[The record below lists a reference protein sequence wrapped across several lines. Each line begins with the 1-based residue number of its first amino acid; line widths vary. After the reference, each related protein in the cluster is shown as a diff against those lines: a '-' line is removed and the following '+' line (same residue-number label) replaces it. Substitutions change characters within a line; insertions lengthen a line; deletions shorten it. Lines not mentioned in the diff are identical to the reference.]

1 MDLLKGRFKI
11 LALVASLISFYL
23 IAEDNN
29 DEDKNDVYQEQ
40 ELKELIRVESDRALP
55 RDI

>member
-1 MDLLKGRFKI
+1 MDLLKGRLKI